1 MISNLISPS
10 VSFKVQNSNSSVR
23 NSYNEMLKKNEQ
35 IATKVNNAI
44 ENSINTN
51 VSNTTNKQ
59 IPMQGNVG
67 QKLDVTV

>member
-10 VSFKVQNSNSSVR
+10 VSFKGQSSNSSVR

-35 IATKVNNAI
+35 IATNVNNAI
-44 ENSINTN
+44 ENSINLN

-67 QKLDVTV
+67 QKLDVTA